1 MASFHFCKCSAGFL
15 RLFEI
20 GYLVEIN
27 QWILAFT
34 EIDNITC
41 FSQAYFFSLYTFG
54 TSLRFIVVQYKM
66 YRAYSREKPFLTR
79 KFCFIFLFYLL
90 LLNYLDA
97 RLVWLPVYV
106 QNIFATKASSTS
118 IYSWRM
124 THRKANNIKNH
135 ATPPFQHIRP
145 SSHVKRFSVF
155 LSCVLVILVFIVLSH
170 YLCHF
175 ATHFLY

>member
-1 MASFHFCKCSAGFL
+1 MF
-15 RLFEI
+15 
-20 GYLVEIN
+20 
-27 QWILAFT
+27 
-34 EIDNITC
+34 
-41 FSQAYFFSLYTFG
+41 FSSVFFFSLYTFG

-145 SSHVKRFSVF
+145 SFARKTIFCFSFLCTCYTCIYRSLTLSLSFCHTLPILDYFVISTVRFSHRA
-155 LSCVLVILVFIVLSH
+155 FIRNKFVNDVQMFSSPNI
-170 YLCHF
+170 Y
-175 ATHFLY
+175 